1 MSCGKQHIALA
12 DALKKWDAMISA
24 LPATAL
30 GVGIFFAFLRWLEI
44 GFLTF
49 LVVIGSVA
57 VPILSVWA
65 MSMELAE
72 ELGKPLSSYLSPD
85 QKKKCLSMVLGAI
98 AIILVGSWLGF
109 RFLVTL

>member
-1 MSCGKQHIALA
+1 M
-12 DALKKWDAMISA
+12 
-24 LPATAL
+24 
-30 GVGIFFAFLRWLEI
+30 
-44 GFLTF
+44 
-49 LVVIGSVA
+49 VIGSVA

-72 ELGKPLSSYLSPD
+72 ELGEPLSSYLSPD

-109 RFLVTL
+109 RFLVNL